1 MFYKVK
7 NSCDKF
13 TAESYGFKMK
23 SFSQSA
29 FVRFF
34 TKFHKLLLA
43 SLLFAVPFALLTG
56 IFALIAYL
64 TNLNNII
71 IWGLGI
77 IPSFPFYAGLVMVIR
92 KYAVEKVD
100 CNVVKVFFESV
111 KENFKKFL
119 VHGVATYAVVSCSVF
134 ALMYYGVMAQ
144 TDMIYGSIF
153 TLYIMFS
160 VMLVAMMFYV
170 PIMTV
175 TYDLRLRD
183 IYKNS
188 FLLIFGKILRT
199 LIALVF
205 VAVVTVASLLAVT
218 FSAGVMFAVAVA
230 LVAVLYPLVASYIII
245 SVISKGLQDTVGS
258 FTDIP
263 QPTISDEEEKLL
275 EQQALENASS
285 SDDYVFVNGKMVK
298 NTHKNND

>member
-1 MFYKVK
+1 
-7 NSCDKF
+7 
-13 TAESYGFKMK
+13 MK

-34 TKFHKLLLA
+34 TRFHKIFLA
-43 SLLFAVPFALLTG
+43 ALLFAIPLAFFTGLFAM
-56 IFALIAYL
+56 IAYF
-64 TNLNNII
+64 TSLNNII

-92 KYAVEKVD
+92 KYAIEKVD
-100 CNVVKVFFESV
+100 CNVVKVFFDSV
-111 KENFKKFL
+111 KENLKKFL

-144 TDMIYGSIF
+144 TDMVYGSIF

-175 TYDLRLRD
+175 TYELRLRD

-199 LIALVF
+199 LGSLVF
-205 VAVVTVASLLAVT
+205 VAVVTVATLLAVT
-218 FSAGVMFAVAVA
+218 FSEGIMFAVAVA
-230 LVAVLYPLVASYIII
+230 LVAVLYPLVATYIII

-258 FTDIP
+258 FTDIS
-263 QPTISDEEEKLL
+263 QPTISDEDEKLL

-285 SDDYVFVNGKMVK
+285 TDDYVFVNGKMVK
-298 NTHKNND
+298 NTNKNSMNN

>member
-1 MFYKVK
+1 M
-7 NSCDKF
+7 
-13 TAESYGFKMK
+13 
-23 SFSQSA
+23 
-29 FVRFF
+29 
-34 TKFHKLLLA
+34 
-43 SLLFAVPFALLTG
+43 
-56 IFALIAYL
+56 
-64 TNLNNII
+64 
-71 IWGLGI
+71 
-77 IPSFPFYAGLVMVIR
+77 
-92 KYAVEKVD
+92 
-100 CNVVKVFFESV
+100 
-111 KENFKKFL
+111 
-119 VHGVATYAVVSCSVF
+119 
-134 ALMYYGVMAQ
+134 
-144 TDMIYGSIF
+144 
-153 TLYIMFS
+153 
-160 VMLVAMMFYV
+160 
-170 PIMTV
+170 
-175 TYDLRLRD
+175 
-183 IYKNS
+183 
-188 FLLIFGKILRT
+188 LIFGKILRT